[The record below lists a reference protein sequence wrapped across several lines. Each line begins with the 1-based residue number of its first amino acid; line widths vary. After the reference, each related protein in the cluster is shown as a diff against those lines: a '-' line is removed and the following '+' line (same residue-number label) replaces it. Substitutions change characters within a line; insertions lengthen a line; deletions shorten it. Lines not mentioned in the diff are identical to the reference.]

1 MRKTLSVLAILLGVL
16 IVVGLSIWVGFPTPV
31 GFDRTAICLVG
42 YMLGIGTIIIG
53 FVGITWPDF

>member
-53 FVGITWPDF
+53 FVGMSCF